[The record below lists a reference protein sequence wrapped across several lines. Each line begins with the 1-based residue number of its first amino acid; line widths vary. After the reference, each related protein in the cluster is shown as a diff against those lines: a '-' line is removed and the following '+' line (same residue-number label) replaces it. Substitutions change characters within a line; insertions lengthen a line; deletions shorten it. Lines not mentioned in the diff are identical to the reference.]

1 MLCVPILFTGRWSAA
16 VNGKPVQVLNINGG
30 LCGIPLEKGEN
41 EVVMTY
47 SLPFFGVSVM
57 VSLIAAAALLAAL
70 ILWAVRR
77 KKPRMFAKIISSSGK
92 QSFTYS
98 GI

>member
-1 MLCVPILFTGRWSAA
+1 
-16 VNGKPVQVLNINGG
+16 
-30 LCGIPLEKGEN
+30 
-41 EVVMTY
+41 MTY

-77 KKPRMFAKIISSSGK
+77 KKAPDVR
-92 QSFTYS
+92 
-98 GI
+98 